1 MPVAA
6 AASELA
12 SEEEWVS
19 PFPPSTISFSRAFFS
34 FGEVESGS
42 DDRELDCL

>member
-6 AASELA
+6 AALELA

-19 PFPPSTISFSRAFFS
+19 TFPHLTDSFFLSFFT
-34 FGEVESGS
+34 FGEVEPGS
-42 DDRELDCL
+42 DDRELD

>member
-6 AASELA
+6 SALELA
-12 SEEEWVS
+12 SKEECTS
-19 PFPPSTISFSRAFFS
+19 TFPPSAFFS

-42 DDRELDCL
+42 DNRELD

>member
-6 AASELA
+6 AALELA
-12 SEEEWVS
+12 SEEELAS
-19 PFPPSTISFSRAFFS
+19 TFPHLTNRFFPSFFT

-42 DDRELDCL
+42 DDRELD